1 LLKARRQSKK
11 PWTLPSRRERQIALV
26 ERIITEIKESSHQRS
41 FLNCKI
47 TLIRLARNRRP

>member
-47 TLIRLARNRRP
+47 IRLARNRRP